1 MSAISSI
8 AVSRKRTAT
17 ARPYCGARRGAGRVL
32 PHAEETSSSLL
43 HRVRDVSDEAS
54 WREFVRLY
62 EPLLLSY
69 IRGRGLQEHDARD
82 VVQEVFTRLH
92 RALPTF
98 RLDRGR
104 GRFRTWLWQVASSAL
119 ADWSRTQRRQARAEQ
134 SWRDQQAGQPAT
146 AESERD
152 SQAAERRRVLE
163 RGLARVRARSKP
175 KTWACFEQ
183 RVLRGRPS
191 AEVAAELGLT
201 PNAVN
206 VNAARTLARLRK
218 QCTAGPDEV
227 ADEPAVLPCAS

>member
-1 MSAISSI
+1 MSSI
-8 AVSRKRTAT
+8 AVTRKRTAT
-17 ARPYCGARRGAGRVL
+17 ARPYGGARRDAGRVL
-32 PHAEETSSSLL
+32 PDAEETSSSLL
-43 HRVRDVSDEAS
+43 QRVRDVSDEAS

-62 EPLLLSY
+62 EPVLLSY

-98 RLDRGR
+98 RLDRDR

-134 SWRDQQAGQPAT
+134 CWRDQQASQPAA

-152 SQAAERRRVLE
+152 SQVAERRRMLE
-163 RGLARVRARSKP
+163 RALACVRARSKP

-218 QCTAGPDEV
+218 QCAAASEEV
-227 ADEPAVLPCAS
+227 ADEPAVLPRAS